1 MSEVDLLKN
10 YPRAK
15 RKIKLRAAVKT
26 PRIRKIARKFGRE
39 YFDGERTYGYGGYYY
54 HPRFWTGVVKD
65 FVKYYGLTK
74 KSSILD
80 VGCAKGFMLH
90 DFREALPGIH
100 IEGVDISKYAVV
112 QALTDIKPF
121 IKLGNAKDLP
131 YPDCSFD
138 LVISINTIHNLPL
151 NQCKEALREISRVSR
166 KNAFITV
173 DAYRNSREKERLEKW
188 NLTAL
193 TYMSTNEWEKL
204 FEELS
209 YKGDYWWFI
218 P

>member
-1 MSEVDLLKN
+1 MSEVNLLKN

-39 YFDGERTYGYGGYYY
+39 YFDGDRTYGYGGYYY
-54 HPRFWTGVVKD
+54 HPRFWSDVVKD

-80 VGCAKGFMLH
+80 VGCAKGFMMH
-90 DFREALPGIH
+90 DFRHVLPGVH
-100 IEGVDISKYAVV
+100 IEGIDISKYAVV
-112 QALTDIKPF
+112 QALTDVKPF
-121 IKLGNAKDLP
+121 IKFGNAKKLP

-151 NQCKEALREISRVSR
+151 NQCKEALREISRVCR

-204 FEELS
+204 FEELG